1 MHPFTSLALWG
12 WLALSCLLLP
22 LGNAL
27 VIYSIGMFVL
37 LLILPDTRW
46 RWRYVVWFMIP
57 MALSLWL
64 VHSGWLAV
72 WLRDV
77 PLDQQRLPMAIALWF
92 KLLAI
97 ISSAQIWLQK
107 VPTRQFVRALFAS
120 RLPISFA
127 YVLAGP
133 LLIVEQLRQ
142 QLSVIRDAQL
152 ARGIPLD
159 GNWYQRLGSIP
170 ALLMPLINN
179 SLNELAIRGA
189 ALDMRAFRLHGH
201 RTTLWSPSDSQ
212 WQKVVR
218 YSLLALMI
226 IQTGVYFWW

>member
-22 LGNAL
+22 LGNVL
-27 VIYSIGMFVL
+27 VVYSVGMFAL

-57 MALSLWL
+57 MALGLWL

-77 PLDQQRLPMAIALWF
+77 PLDQQRMPMATALWF

-159 GNWYQRLGSIP
+159 GNWYQRLRSIP

-201 RTTLWSPSDSQ
+201 RTTLWAPADSQ
-212 WQKVVR
+212 WQKITR
-218 YSLLALMI
+218 YSLLALMGL
-226 IQTGVYFWW
+226 QTGAYFWW